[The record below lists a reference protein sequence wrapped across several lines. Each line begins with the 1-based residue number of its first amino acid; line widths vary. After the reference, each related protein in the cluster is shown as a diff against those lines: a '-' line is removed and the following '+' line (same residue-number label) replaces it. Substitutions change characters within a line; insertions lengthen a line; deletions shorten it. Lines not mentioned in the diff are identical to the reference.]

1 MFVYKSRI
9 DHSYGCSRLLFIEFS
24 ILVLPSFRYLRWG
37 VNLFC
42 ITIVFKNVFR
52 STTGLWNTSIY
63 LSLKECLWSFTFNC
77 CFYTSKSFQI
87 FFMNHN
93 LHNIFRSKYFMRFFK
108 ILYSLWLFLKIMLSK
123 FTIIS
128 ILIDPLIV
136 WTLVPLYFTVDSYDT
151 LLH

>member
-42 ITIVFKNVFR
+42 ITIVFKNVFC

-63 LSLKECLWSFTFNC
+63 LSLKEGLWSFTFNC

-93 LHNIFRSKYFMRFFK
+93 LYIIFFVQSISWGF
-108 ILYSLWLFLKIMLSK
+108 SK
-123 FTIIS
+123 FFIPYDCLWKS
-128 ILIDPLIV
+128 CFQSSQWYPFWLIPL
-136 WTLVPLYFTVDSYDT
+136 
-151 LLH
+151 